1 MAEKKEPGTMMHQTG
16 VNKAG
21 EPFVQLLL
29 CQPGKPDQFI
39 AQLSP
44 QECRDH
50 ALAILEAAEAAEQ
63 DAFLV
68 DFGRTEMKMSLEE
81 AGAILLAFRAYREK
95 TTGVKT
101 GMKMVPPG
109 HSGGEA

>member
-1 MAEKKEPGTMMHQTG
+1 MPEKPEPKTLMHQTG
-16 VNKAG
+16 VNKHG

-29 CQPGKPDQFI
+29 VKEGQPDQFI

-44 QECRDH
+44 QDCRDH

-63 DAFLV
+63 DGFLV
-68 DFGRTEMKMSLEE
+68 DFARNELGMKLEE
-81 AGAILLAFRAYREK
+81 AGKILLGFRAYREK
-95 TTGVKT
+95 TTGVTT

-109 HSGGEA
+109 HSKGEA

>member
-1 MAEKKEPGTMMHQTG
+1 MAQKPEPKTMMHQTG

-29 CQPGKPDQFI
+29 VQPGKPDQFI

-44 QECRDH
+44 QDCRDH

-68 DFGRTEMKMSLEE
+68 DFARSELKMTLEG
-81 AGAILLAFRAYREK
+81 AGKILLAFRAFREK
-95 TTGVKT
+95 TTGVET

-109 HSGGEA
+109 HSKGEA